1 MTAETFHGLAGRQ
14 TGTVHNALRD
24 TWLVA
29 HRDMS
34 QWVREPQLIVWGL
47 LFPVVS
53 VLLFAYVFGS
63 GIVVPGGGDYRSFLM
78 PGIFVQ
84 AMVFGI
90 GETIAA
96 VQSDTAKGVT
106 DRLRSMPIARSAVVS
121 GRCLANTI
129 YSVLSLLLLVI
140 CGLAIG
146 WRWEGSFH
154 EAMGAFGLILWLRI
168 RPAVDRHLPRPEGQE
183 PGDGQR
189 HLRAAVATDD
199 AVEHVHRHVADAD
212 VAGGHR
218 RVEPD
223 LVDDQCRAR
232 AVCQS
237 WRRHEHVDRRALRAD
252 GGRLAGGHHGGHHA
266 ARHSHVPQ
274 PEPVAR
280 ALDLKCP

>member
-1 MTAETFHGLAGRQ
+1 MTVTAFPSHTARPPSI
-14 TGTVHNALRD
+14 VHNALRD

-96 VQSDTAKGVT
+96 VQADTAKGVT

-146 WRWEGSFH
+146 WRWEGTFL
-154 EAMGAFGLILWLRI
+154 EALGAFGLILWLRI
-168 RPAVDRHLPRPEGQE
+168 ALLWIGIYLGLKAKSPEMANGIFGLLWPLTMLSNAFIATSLMPTWLGVIAEWNPISSTINAARELFGNPGVATSTWIGEHSVPMAILWPAVIMALTMPLAIR
-183 PGDGQR
+183 
-189 HLRAAVATDD
+189 TF
-199 AVEHVHRHVADAD
+199 HRLN
-212 VAGGHR
+212 R
-218 RVEPD
+218 
-223 LVDDQCRAR
+223 
-232 AVCQS
+232 
-237 WRRHEHVDRRALRAD
+237 
-252 GGRLAGGHHGGHHA
+252 
-266 ARHSHVPQ
+266 
-274 PEPVAR
+274 
-280 ALDLKCP
+280 

>member
-1 MTAETFHGLAGRQ
+1 MRRRSRASGRRGP

-146 WRWEGSFH
+146 WRWEGSFL
-154 EAMGAFGLILWLRI
+154 EALGAFGLILWLRI
-168 RPAVDRHLPRPEGQE
+168 ALLWIGIYLGRRPRA
-183 PGDGQR
+183 GDGQR

-199 AVEHVHRHVADAD
+199 AVERVHRHGADAD
-212 VAGGHR
+212 WLGVIAEWNPISSTINAARELFANPG
-218 RVEPD
+218 VP
-223 LVDDQCRAR
+223 RAR
-232 AVCQS
+232 GSAS
-237 WRRHEHVDRRALRAD
+237 TP
-252 GGRLAGGHHGGHHA
+252 G
-266 ARHSHVPQ
+266 
-274 PEPVAR
+274 
-280 ALDLKCP
+280 